1 MGYIPIFLDLAGRRC
16 VIVGGGEVAA
26 RKAESILAAGA
37 RVTIVSPSLSAPS
50 LVAAVERGLVTHI
63 ARAYQRG
70 DIAGCVL
77 AYAATDDPALN
88 RALADEARAL
98 GILLNVVDVPELC
111 SFIAPAVVKRG
122 ALQIAV
128 STGGASPAFAARLR
142 RELEKQ
148 FGIEYG
154 VALKVLRAARNRLRG
169 DEIDPAERM
178 RRLKELAESRL
189 LDAIVARDPAELD
202 EILGA
207 HLGDGVTLAA
217 LGLDAAALGIAQAP
231 EVRH

>member
-1 MGYIPIFLDLAGRRC
+1 MGYIPIFLDVTGRRC
-16 VIVGGGEVAA
+16 VVVGGGEVAA
-26 RKAESILAAGA
+26 RKAESLLAAGA

-50 LVAAVERGLVTHI
+50 LAAAVERGLATHI
-63 ARAYQRG
+63 DREYRRG

-77 AYAATDDPALN
+77 AYAATDDPALH

-98 GILLNVVDVPELC
+98 GVLLNVVDVPELC
-111 SFIAPAVVKRG
+111 SFIAPAVIKRG

-154 VALKVLRAARNRLRG
+154 VALKVLRAVRNRLRG
-169 DEIDPAERM
+169 DEIDPDERM

-189 LDAIVARDPAELD
+189 LEAIVARDPAELD
-202 EILGA
+202 EILAA